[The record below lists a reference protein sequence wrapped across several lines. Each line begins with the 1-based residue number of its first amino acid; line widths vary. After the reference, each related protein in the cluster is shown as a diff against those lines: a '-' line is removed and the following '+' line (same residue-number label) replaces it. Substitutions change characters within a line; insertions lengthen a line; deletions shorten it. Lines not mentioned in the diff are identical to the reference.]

1 MLTGPV
7 QPRELPDGLGVLA
20 ELAADMRWTWSH
32 EADALWRAVDETT
45 WQRTE
50 NPWEVLQEVPQARL
64 AELANDPAFMAELQR
79 VADARRAYLESPGWY
94 GRTYTTPPLRG
105 AAYFSMEFGLGAA
118 LPLYAGG
125 LGVLAGDFLKTA
137 SDLGLPAVGVGL
149 LYQQG
154 YFRQLVDPTGAQQ
167 EAYPY
172 NDPAGL
178 PIRPVVAPTGARLR
192 IPLELPGRTLRV
204 RVWQAQVGRVPLY
217 LLDTNDPLNRP
228 TDRGIT
234 GALYGGGPET
244 RLAQE
249 IVLGIGGWRA
259 LTALGVPVD
268 VCHLN
273 EGHAAF
279 ALVERARQCMV
290 RTGMTFWE
298 ALWATRAGNV
308 FTTHTAVA
316 AGFDLFAPAVIE
328 QYFEQYLAECGIAVS
343 DLLALGRTRPDR
355 DEEPFNMAYL
365 ALRGCAAANGV
376 SRLHEV
382 VSRRLFQP
390 LYPRWVEQEVP
401 VTHVTNG
408 VHMPT
413 WDSAE
418 ADRLWTRACGKE
430 RWLGRTDEL
439 SGGIRTLDDEALWDL
454 RVTRSRHLIA
464 YARARLSL
472 TAPPARRPRRGA
484 RRRRPR
490 ARPRRAHPRVCA
502 AVYRLQAPDAAAA
515 RPGAVP
521 GHPDERDAPGPDPRR
536 RQSAPGGRDRQAS
549 GAGMD
554 ALHPA
559 TGDPE
564 ARRLPRGLRSCA
576 LAQQLVQ
583 GVDVWINNPR
593 RPWEASG
600 TSGMKILVNG
610 GLNVSEIDGWWD
622 EAYTPEVGWALGDG
636 EIHAGPEWDRIEAEQ
651 LYHLLEHEIV
661 PAFYSRDARGIPE
674 AWVARMR
681 ASMATLTPVF
691 NSNRMVLEYLERLYL
706 PAARRFQERSADGG
720 ALARA
725 LRAWE
730 LRVTQHWDDVRFGHL
745 DVQQDGDTWA
755 FHVPVFLGELD
766 ADDVRVEL
774 YAEAIGG
781 EPARVEMRRSEPL
794 PEAANAFVY
803 RAHVSTA
810 SPAALFTAR
819 AIPQHA
825 TVQPPSELTL
835 IRWQR

>member
-79 VADARRAYLESPGWY
+79 VADARRAYLESPGGTAARIRRRRSEAPRISAWSS
-94 GRTYTTPPLRG
+94 GWEPRCRSTPAGSACSQATY
-105 AAYFSMEFGLGAA
+105 
-118 LPLYAGG
+118 
-125 LGVLAGDFLKTA
+125 LKTA

-192 IPLELPGRTLRV
+192 IPLELPGRTLQV

-259 LTALGVPVD
+259 LAALGVPVD

-279 ALVERARQCMV
+279 ALVERARQYMV

-355 DEEPFNMAYL
+355 DDEPFNMAYL

-390 LYPRWVEQEVP
+390 LYPRWVEREVP

-472 TAPPARRPRRGA
+472 QLRQRGAHVEALGAVDRVLDPDALTLGFARRFTDYK
-484 RRRRPR
+484 RPTLLLHDPERFR
-490 ARPRRAHPRVCA
+490 AILTNETRPVQILVAGKAHPADETGKRLVQEWMRFIQQPEIRRH
-502 AVYRLQAPDAAAA
+502 AVFLEDYDL
-515 RPGAVP
+515 
-521 GHPDERDAPGPDPRR
+521 
-536 RQSAPGGRDRQAS
+536 
-549 GAGMD
+549 
-554 ALHPA
+554 
-559 TGDPE
+559 
-564 ARRLPRGLRSCA
+564 A

-593 RPWEASG
+593 RPWEACG

-825 TVQPPSELTL
+825 TVRPPSELTL